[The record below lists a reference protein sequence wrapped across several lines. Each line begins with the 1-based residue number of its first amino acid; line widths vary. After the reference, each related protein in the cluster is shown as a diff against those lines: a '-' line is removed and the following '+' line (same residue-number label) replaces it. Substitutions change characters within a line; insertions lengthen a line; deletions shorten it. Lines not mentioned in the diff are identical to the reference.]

1 MIHQRIRLFIVLG
14 FALMMVVFLVEMS
27 CRLRG

>member
-1 MIHQRIRLFIVLG
+1 MIHPRIRLFIVLG
-14 FALMMVVFLVEMS
+14 FTLLMVVFLVEMS